1 VLTGRRLVEVGQSQI
16 GTMHSGSTLPPAS
29 SKHGQPLILQ
39 SRHPRSLRLDSGDM
53 NPSREHLL
61 TSKVRRNID
70 CLFKAVSQF
79 LWPDKD
85 REVWF
90 SLEENHKDPVAFPD
104 FLHVALT
111 EGNDVRLS
119 LRKAAC
125 SSMAPNKLRRKSG
138 VGLHQL
144 RNCPSAA
151 PGQLRA

>member
-1 VLTGRRLVEVGQSQI
+1 
-16 GTMHSGSTLPPAS
+16 
-29 SKHGQPLILQ
+29 
-39 SRHPRSLRLDSGDM
+39 M